1 MTLTPYPPFNPH
13 SPIALLAYFTHGISK
28 HALSENALVEL
39 SLPKLSLKKLSLKKL
54 SLKRVSLKKL
64 SLKKVS
70 LRQLSSWGLFFG
82 IFFLEGGL
90 LTRIFFQDA

>member
-1 MTLTPYPPFNPH
+1 MTFTPYPPFNTHP
-13 SPIALLAYFTHGISK
+13 SIALLAFFT
-28 HALSENALVEL
+28 HALSEDTLVEL
-39 SLPKLSLKKLSLKKL
+39 
-54 SLKRVSLKKL
+54 SLKKL

-82 IFFLEGGL
+82 IFILEGGL